1 MRVRVTSVWPEVEQ
15 LMNGNGRDDYREGIF
30 WLLTGGGFAV
40 MGLAGMDWLGIQRWY
55 LYAVGVGLIIVGVI
69 FVPRKVTPER
79 LRRGWLS
86 VVISLILSILIAVL
100 SAEMSFRGVLPLI
113 AGLLWIG
120 SGLWLMLRPEPT

>member
-1 MRVRVTSVWPEVEQ
+1 
-15 LMNGNGRDDYREGIF
+15 MNGNGRDDYREGIF

-40 MGLAGMDWLGIQRWY
+40 MSLAGMDWLGIQRWY